1 MEPFS
6 MGAVEMDRA
15 TELSTGCTDGKEDS
29 MSRFRF
35 GIVCFA
41 WVLVIPLCSCPIG
54 RADEFP
60 SNQVLEAQNVAL
72 QIQGLV
78 FASGLNKD
86 ENGNPNG
93 KGLEVKEAGWGGSGF
108 IVGED
113 GTIVTNYHVAKSAII
128 GKALFQDKS
137 SYEVH
142 NVKVYDPEHD
152 LAILKLSAEK
162 TFAPCTLGDSDK
174 VQPRDKVLAVGNPKS
189 QGINITEGTISQVI
203 RDDNGQTTM
212 MRHTAPTTHGN
223 SGGPLYRGNDV
234 IGVNTYIM
242 AGPEGQTGF
251 GMSVPINLVKTLLQD
266 PNAATL
272 KRLEKVFNPQFDN
285 FSKKAYQINA
295 VTGKIPA
302 AQKQGNDLN
311 PGGWKTTI
319 QSENLTDYVLMVE
332 TPFRNVVMVVVDRF
346 GKTAGVAKERAGDK
360 NQLLPLAISSDS
372 PNQYTVVLMNRD
384 YLPVNFAL
392 KIYKILW

>member
-1 MEPFS
+1 
-6 MGAVEMDRA
+6 
-15 TELSTGCTDGKEDS
+15 
-29 MSRFRF
+29 
-35 GIVCFA
+35 
-41 WVLVIPLCSCPIG
+41 
-54 RADEFP
+54 
-60 SNQVLEAQNVAL
+60 
-72 QIQGLV
+72 
-78 FASGLNKD
+78 
-86 ENGNPNG
+86 
-93 KGLEVKEAGWGGSGF
+93 
-108 IVGED
+108 
-113 GTIVTNYHVAKSAII
+113 
-128 GKALFQDKS
+128 
-137 SYEVH
+137 
-142 NVKVYDPEHD
+142 
-152 LAILKLSAEK
+152 
-162 TFAPCTLGDSDK
+162 
-174 VQPRDKVLAVGNPKS
+174 
-189 QGINITEGTISQVI
+189 
-203 RDDNGQTTM
+203 
-212 MRHTAPTTHGN
+212 
-223 SGGPLYRGNDV
+223 
-234 IGVNTYIM
+234 M